1 MSGVGEE
8 IAMDSGFASAAAMA
22 SDWIGEGEE
31 EEEDDADSYSIEE
44 GFQRV
49 NQ

>member
-22 SDWIGEGEE
+22 SDWIGKG